1 VIVGRKSVYFG
12 RGLYVCLFVWTQSVK
27 FDIRVFI
34 WIGEVTLDR
43 ISSIW
48 TGV

>member
-1 VIVGRKSVYFG
+1 MFSLAG
-12 RGLYVCLFVWTQSVK
+12 GLFVCLFVWTESIK

-34 WIGEVTLDR
+34 WTGEVTLNR